1 MLEEN
6 FTSHIRE
13 IFSKNRINGSF
24 TWEKKKDIGIFLGNS
39 SRGSLILNIFL
50 NPELEDYN
58 KIKELPKH

>member
-24 TWEKKKDIGIFLGNS
+24 TWEKKKDKGIFWG
-39 SRGSLILNIFL
+39 ILQEVL
-50 NPELEDYN
+50 
-58 KIKELPKH
+58 